1 MDRSTLRLLV
11 TLSLAAGLFFRFYNL
26 ETKVYWNDEVWTSLW
41 LSGHTNSELI
51 ETIFDGAE
59 RTALD
64 FVKYQRV
71 NPDRGWLHSISALAT
86 DDPKQTPVYYGLLRL
101 WAEWLGDTVAIL
113 RSFSALISVL
123 AFLAFYWLCRQLFT
137 ESRIRLIA
145 VALLA
150 VSPIHVLYAQELR
163 PYSLWIVLILVS
175 SAALTRA
182 MRLSTWRS
190 WSLYAA
196 TLLLTFY
203 THAMSVLVALG
214 HAAFIAAY
222 SLESVKGARSRLL
235 ISYGLSSLAAVA
247 AFVPWAVLIF
257 LQLQRLTQAADWLV
271 ADKVGV
277 FNLLGRWS
285 VTFSAIFLDLSYDFS
300 SAWKHWPRIPILLL
314 IVYSIYFLWR
324 RGPKTARLFVVTL
337 IGTPAVA
344 LMLPDLV
351 MGGRSISLARFL
363 IPSWLGIQIAVA
375 YLLAVKTDSEGRR
388 RNLWQA
394 ITVVIILCGAL
405 SLAVSSQADTWWNKS
420 FLSMYN
426 PQAARTINTG
436 THPLVVSDGNP
447 RNLVSLGYLLY
458 PKVKLRLVVDPKKL
472 QLPDHAREVFVFQ
485 PSDAMRE
492 RIQSEG
498 YGFELL
504 DVRARLWRLTKPSQ

>member
-26 ETKVYWNDEVWTSLW
+26 ERKVYWNDEVWTSLR
-41 LSGHTNSELI
+41 LSGHSNSELI

-64 FVKYQRV
+64 FAKYQRV
-71 NPDRGWLHSISALAT
+71 NPDRGWLRTISVLVT
-86 DDPKQTPVYYGLLRL
+86 DDPKQTPIYYGLLRL
-101 WAEWLGDTVAIL
+101 WAEWLGDTVAVL

-123 AFLAFYWLCRQLFT
+123 AFPAFYWLCRELFT
-137 ESRIRLIA
+137 ESRIRSIA
-145 VALLA
+145 IALLA
-150 VSPIHVLYAQELR
+150 VSPIHVLYAQEAR

-175 SAALTRA
+175 SAALVRA

-190 WSLYAA
+190 WSLYAS
-196 TLLLTFY
+196 TLLLTLY
-203 THAMSVLVALG
+203 TQALSVLVALG
-214 HAAFIAAY
+214 HAAFIAAS
-222 SLESVKGARSRLL
+222 SLENGKGARSKLL
-235 ISYGLSSLAAVA
+235 VRYGLASVAAVA

-257 LQLQRLTQAADWLV
+257 LKLQRLIPAADWV

-277 FNLLGRWS
+277 FNLFGRWS

-314 IVYSIYFLWR
+314 ILYAIYFLWR
-324 RGPKTARLFVVTL
+324 RGPKTARLFVLTL
-337 IGTPAVA
+337 IGTPAAA

-351 MGGRSISLARFL
+351 LGGRSISLARFL
-363 IPSWLGIQIAVA
+363 IPCWLGVQIAVA

-394 ITVVIILCGAL
+394 MTAVIILCGVL
-405 SLAVSSQADTWWNKS
+405 SCAVSSQADTWWNKS
-420 FLSMYN
+420 LLSMYN
-426 PQAARTINTG
+426 PQAARTINAG
-436 THPLVVSDGNP
+436 THPLVISDGNP
-447 RNLVSLGYLLY
+447 RNFVSLGYLLD
-458 PKVKLRLVVDPKKL
+458 PKVKLRLVINPKKL
-472 QLPDHAREVFVFQ
+472 QVPDHAGEVFVFR

-492 RIQSEG
+492 RIQREG
-498 YGFELL
+498 YGLELL
-504 DVRARLWRLTKPSQ
+504 DARARLWRLTKPSQ